1 MRTNEKISEHAD
13 KDKKSHMPR
22 HTLQS
27 GHSSILWNRF
37 KILGKGFDNNW
48 VKRKISEALLLKQ
61 YQSTVNTQENSI
73 VLELFN

>member
-27 GHSSILWNRF
+27 GHSSIL
-37 KILGKGFDNNW
+37 
-48 VKRKISEALLLKQ
+48 
-61 YQSTVNTQENSI
+61 
-73 VLELFN
+73 